1 MNRIYFDIS
10 ATTPIDPQVADVM
23 HELQRHT
30 YGNPSSIHREGQA
43 ARVVI
48 EKSRRQ
54 LSAALHCLPEEIIF
68 TSSGSESNNMVL
80 KGSLN
85 RKDHFITSSY
95 EHPAVLEVL
104 PFLQDNGIDFS
115 LVKPDH
121 SGIIKPESVKKEIR
135 TNTRLISIMFVNNE
149 LGTINPISEI
159 GSLAKEKNIPF
170 HSDAVQALGKIPL
183 DMGKSPVDFLSMS
196 AHKLY
201 GPKGVGALFIR
212 KGSKLKP
219 LIYGGSQESNLRAST
234 ENIAGIG
241 GFGLASELAAMNL
254 EKNTQH
260 INHLENYFLTFLKEK
275 EIEFQ
280 INGSNRIPGVLNIT
294 FPKID
299 GNNLVMQ
306 LDMAGIGISF
316 GAACASGTLKSSSML
331 LDMGLTES
339 LALSTVRISFG
350 KIHNLKDVETV
361 INTMHQIILNQ
372 SKESIVYEG

>member
-1 MNRIYFDIS
+1 
-10 ATTPIDPQVADVM
+10 M

>member
-1 MNRIYFDIS
+1 
-10 ATTPIDPQVADVM
+10 M
-23 HELQRHT
+23 HELQKNT

-54 LSAALHCLPEEIIF
+54 LANALHCLPEEIIF

-80 KGSLN
+80 KGVLN
-85 RKDHFITSSY
+85 KRDHFITSSY
-95 EHPAVLEVL
+95 EHPAVLKVL

-121 SGIIKPESVKKEIR
+121 NGIINPESVEKEIR

-159 GSLAKEKNIPF
+159 GSIAKEKNIHF

-183 DMGKSPVDFLSMS
+183 DMEKSPVDFLSMS

-212 KGSKLKP
+212 KGSKLEP
-219 LIYGGSQESNLRAST
+219 LIYGGSQEANLRAST

-241 GFGLASELAAMNL
+241 GFGMASELATMNL
-254 EKNTQH
+254 EKNSQH
-260 INHLENYFLTFLKEK
+260 INHLENYLLSCLKEK
-275 EIEFQ
+275 EIDFQ
-280 INGSNRIPGVLNIT
+280 INGTNRIPGVLNIT
-294 FPKID
+294 FPNID
-299 GNNLVMQ
+299 GRNLVMQ

-316 GAACASGTLKSSSML
+316 GAACASGTVKASSML
-331 LDMGLTES
+331 LDMGLPQS
-339 LALSTVRISFG
+339 VALSTVRISFG
-350 KIHNLKDVETV
+350 KIHSLNDVETV
-361 INTMHQIILNQ
+361 INAMHQIILNQ
-372 SKESIVYEG
+372 SEESIAYER